1 MDRTLGRPR
10 WVAMYR
16 CVATSVA
23 GFVQQLAVSY
33 IRHGYWFYVTGIIP
47 AEKDPA
53 VIDAKL
59 IELYDIDVTKWA
71 RAWRKSLGQSSIQY
85 LRYERFFVLLATH
98 GTHVFFDREGESV
111 LDCRREPIKFFGYSI
126 SHRGGHACV
135 RIEPGEFQ
143 RAKAYF
149 EDLATKRTVEQ
160 LGHELRNI
168 GWLPYAPVRKQLL
181 YLLRAVNRKRAAAGL
196 SGVSH
201 LWLNFERRIVSPFG
215 RLAVDVE
222 RVVAKNADQ
231 SVTAAEG
238 RTPGLPEGLE
248 SLTTTGLNPTPNPEP
263 TPPRDPAPR
272 TPNPSPSR
280 SR

>member
-1 MDRTLGRPR
+1 MLGLPRP
-10 WVAMYR
+10 VVMYR
-16 CVATSVA
+16 CIATSVA

-53 VIDAKL
+53 GVDAKL
-59 IELYDIDVTKWA
+59 VELYDIDVTKWA
-71 RAWRKSLGQSSIQY
+71 RAWRKALGQASIQY
-85 LRYERFFVLLATH
+85 LRYERFFILIATH
-98 GTHVFFDREGESV
+98 GTHVFFDREGESIV
-111 LDCRREPIKFFGYSI
+111 DCRREPVKFFGYSI

-149 EDLATKRTVEQ
+149 EEVATKRTVEQ

-181 YLLRAVNRKRAAAGL
+181 YLLRALNRKRAAAGL
-196 SGVSH
+196 TGVSH

-215 RLAVDVE
+215 HPVLEVE
-222 RVVAKNADQ
+222 REVSRETENKPALPGDPA
-231 SVTAAEG
+231 
-238 RTPGLPEGLE
+238 PGLLEGLE
-248 SLTTTGLNPTPNPEP
+248 ELRAPGSSTSPNPA
-263 TPPRDPAPR
+263 PPRDPPPATPTPSNPR
-272 TPNPSPSR
+272 PR
-280 SR
+280 